1 MYIFVI
7 KDIRKKKKIS
17 LNELNRLTDIS
28 RAYLFDLENNR
39 KLNPTLDILIKI
51 ANALDVNVKDLFY
64 TRFDIESLRNK
75 MHDSIDEHGLNA
87 EETIEIS
94 QLLDLVLN
102 IRDEYK

>member
-7 KDIRKKKKIS
+7 KDIRRKKKIS
-17 LNELNRLTDIS
+17 INKLSKMTNIS
-28 RAYLFDLENNR
+28 RAYLYDLEHNR
-39 KLNPTLDILIKI
+39 RINPTLDVILKI
-51 ANALDVNVKDLFY
+51 SVALNVNVKDLFY
-64 TRFDIESLRNK
+64 TKLDIESLRNK
-75 MHDSIDEHGLNA
+75 MHDSIDKNGLNA